1 MKILNRI
8 NIQNCQS
15 QRKDG
20 HGFVTYFMIII
31 TIVGIVDLYA
41 VCYAQDSSRLHQMQP
56 KDSRISIQTQG
67 DCDLP
72 LLGDPDC
79 NTNSTPDECDI
90 ENCADLPSCD
100 DCNLNDIPDGCDI
113 TAGTSQDL
121 DLDGIPDECV
131 FYDGEGLDDNWGTP
145 ENWDDDEVPNNLD
158 LIDRESVTVGF
169 SNVELDLRVEV
180 DTLRLQGGTVLS
192 VMGLTDEDFDVSK
205 PGGLLIRSNTFQ
217 QSVMTVGNG
226 RIIEVKPGIIN
237 IESGGVFSNVTSSSL
252 AGMVAG
258 VVEQPTPEV
267 IVEADG
273 IRVSS
278 KCGEPIAGEMTLG
291 STSEAY
297 IMGDVVLDASEDC
310 VVCGFCS
317 QNMVSSSG
325 TVAGGETPPILRI
338 KDFAVLRIEG
348 NLILQGGV
356 QFVHTSSSAIEIGG
370 SFVNHST
377 CPECFD
383 LSGKIIFVQPS
394 FSAAIVATATQVIE
408 AASRD
413 LGIVADGFSA
423 NFAFDTL
430 EIARGANVDIVDEFP
445 NHGGVDPDAIY
456 VDRLILREGV
466 TINLQNS
473 NFYYNTLINEGAN
486 IQLLGSGELIE
497 TGLTNIPTVSEWG
510 IITLIILLLIAGT
523 LTIRD
528 TSLVC

>member
-1 MKILNRI
+1 MNKSNYKYTQLYQLRNIAGCRLTVFTILT
-8 NIQNCQS
+8 S
-15 QRKDG
+15 
-20 HGFVTYFMIII
+20 FVV
-31 TIVGIVDLYA
+31 IVELCAIS
-41 VCYAQDSSRLHQMQP
+41 YAQDSGRIRQMQP
-56 KDSRISIQTQG
+56 SDSRVNVQTQG
-67 DCDLP
+67 NCDLP
-72 LLGDPDC
+72 LQGDPDC
-79 NTNSTPDECDI
+79 NNNSTPDECDI

-100 DCNLNDIPDGCDI
+100 DCNLNQIPDGCDI

-158 LIDRESVTVGF
+158 LIDSESVTVDF
-169 SNVELDLRVEV
+169 SNVELDLRVEI
-180 DTLRLQGGTVLS
+180 DTLRLLNGTVLS

-205 PGGLLIRSNTFQ
+205 PGGLLIRSDTLQ

-237 IESGGVFSNVTSSSL
+237 IESGGVFSNITSSPLS
-252 AGMVAG
+252 GNVAG

-291 STSEAY
+291 STSEAN

-310 VVCGFCS
+310 VVCGLCS

-370 SFVNHST
+370 SFVNQST

-383 LSGKIIFVQPS
+383 LSGKIIIGQPS
-394 FSAAIVATATQVIE
+394 FSAATVATSTQVIE

-430 EIARGANVDIVDEFP
+430 EIALGVNVDIVDEFP
-445 NHGGVDPDAIY
+445 NHGGIGSDAIY
-456 VDRLILREGV
+456 VDRLILRDGV

-473 NFYYNTLINEGAN
+473 NIYYNTFINEGAN
-486 IQLLGSGELIE
+486 IQLLGTGELIE
-497 TGLTNIPTVSEWG
+497 TGFANVPTVSEWG
-510 IITLIILLLIAGT
+510 ITVMILLLLISGT
-523 LTIRD
+523 LTIRN
-528 TSLVC
+528 TSLVH